1 MKFLLADDHALLRLG
16 LGHELSG
23 QFDDLDIVEAGDFQ
37 ELRNILAE
45 DQDFALVLIDLNMPG
60 GNGFNEIEAMLRQIP
75 SFPVVVIS
83 ASNDFMD
90 IDRVMKMGVSGYLY
104 KGESTELIVNAL
116 RLVLA
121 GGKYIPSGVLNQKKS
136 ANQETSGKSGNPVL
150 TPRQNMI
157 LKLIIE
163 GQSNKQI
170 AKELDLAEATVK
182 SHISTIF
189 RSLGV
194 HSRTQAIAEVIR
206 LKKLNVQTFE

>member
-16 LGHELSG
+16 LGHELRG
-23 QFDDLDIVEAGDFQ
+23 RFDNLEIVEAGDFQ

-60 GNGFNEIEAMLRQIP
+60 GSGFSEIEAMLRQAP
-75 SFPVVVIS
+75 SLPVVVIS
-83 ASNDFMD
+83 ASNDFKD
-90 IDRVMKMGVSGYLY
+90 ADRVMRLGVSGYLY

-121 GGKYIPSGVLNQKKS
+121 GGKYIPSGFLNRKKS
-136 ANQETSGKSGNPVL
+136 VNREPTGKSGNPVL

-157 LKLIIE
+157 MKLIIE

-170 AKELDLAEATVK
+170 AKELNLAEATVK

-194 HSRTQAIAEVIR
+194 HSRTQAIAEVMR
-206 LKKLNVQTFE
+206 LKKLDIQTFE